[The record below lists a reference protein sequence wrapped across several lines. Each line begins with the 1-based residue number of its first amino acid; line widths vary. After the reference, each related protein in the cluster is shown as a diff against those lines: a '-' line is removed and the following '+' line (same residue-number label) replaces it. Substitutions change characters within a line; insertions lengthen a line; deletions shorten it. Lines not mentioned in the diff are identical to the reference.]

1 MPTKR
6 FELKVRPVGTAGPGT
21 VVEWEGSDGENAA
34 RRYVDM
40 HRDME
45 AFAWRDADR
54 HGVFPG
60 MPARIIE

>member
-1 MPTKR
+1 
-6 FELKVRPVGTAGPGT
+6 VGTAGPVK